1 MILLFMMSLC
11 ILDLSRGFINQ
22 SYINHNELI
31 IIKESLYCTSI
42 LELRQPYT
50 YSTCQFVSCLLD
62 NFLYISLHYLVEFW
76 CINPF
81 FGSEHLVLKMY
92 FTVVITYILQ
102 QALIFFAMT
111 CWHHFRRRVLLRAF
125 HHYWPGTI
133 SVKDLKLVVEL
144 PL

>member
-62 NFLYISLHYLVEFW
+62 NFLYILLHYLVEF
-76 CINPF
+76 
-81 FGSEHLVLKMY
+81 
-92 FTVVITYILQ
+92 
-102 QALIFFAMT
+102 
-111 CWHHFRRRVLLRAF
+111 
-125 HHYWPGTI
+125 
-133 SVKDLKLVVEL
+133 
-144 PL
+144 